1 MRTNWTGARTIPHT
15 EQLDLLRQPACS
27 LALPRDYEPI
37 RPAHFQP
44 SQIYLARGSLDTL
57 ERRHFVERICDLYT
71 EARVEERVDMSHNK
85 LELGGRDPLSLQWAG
100 KHTLVFGELA
110 SAVRFAEEKGNA
122 CPNYWHFSPY
132 GFCPYGCRYCYLAG
146 TPGVKF
152 SPSVKI
158 YVNLP
163 EMLQQIDAIARRLA
177 TPTAFYLGK
186 LQDSLALD
194 SLTAY
199 STVLVPFF
207 AEHPWARLTL
217 LTKSAYVD
225 RLLDLEHRGH
235 SVLSWSVNPPEVSSL
250 FEENIPGVN
259 ERLDAMRRVSER
271 GYPVR
276 AIMMPIIPID
286 GWQDVYSAFT
296 KRLLETVPIRRLTLG
311 GICIYRG
318 ARDLMERKMGARNVV
333 SEHIDRA
340 SPKAEDGRARYPRS
354 VRQEIYSLIIQ
365 SARRLQPHLDIALC
379 LEEKALWE
387 STGLQGNIGRCNC
400 HL

>member
-1 MRTNWTGARTIPHT
+1 MSNA
-15 EQLDLLRQPACS
+15 EQLDLLGQRVFS
-27 LALPRDYEPI
+27 LSLPQDYEPV
-37 RPAHFQP
+37 RPVYFQP
-44 SQIYLARGSLDTL
+44 SLIYLAKGSMATL
-57 ERRHFVERICDLYT
+57 ERRRFVKRICALYP
-71 EARVEERVDMSHNK
+71 EARVEERLDTPHNM
-85 LELGGRDPLSLQWAG
+85 LELGGRDPFNLHRAG
-100 KHTLVFGELA
+100 KHTLTFGELA
-110 SAVRFAEEKGNA
+110 SAVRFAQEKGNA

-163 EMLQQIDAIARRLA
+163 EMLQQIDIIARRFA

-199 STVLVPFF
+199 STILVPFF

-225 RLLDLEHRGH
+225 RLLDLNHCGR
-235 SVLSWSVNPPEVSSL
+235 SILSWSVNPPEVSTM
-250 FEENIPGVN
+250 FEENVPSID
-259 ERLDAMRRVSER
+259 ERLDAMRRASER
-271 GYPVR
+271 GYPIR

-286 GWQDVYSAFT
+286 GWQDVYSVFT
-296 KRLLETVPIRRLTLG
+296 TRLLDTVPIQRLTLG
-311 GICIYRG
+311 GICIYRS
-318 ARDLMERKMGARNVV
+318 ARDLMESKMGARNIV

-340 SPKAEDGRARYPRS
+340 SPKAEDGRERYPRS
-354 VRQEIYSLIIQ
+354 LRHRVYSLIIQ
-365 SARRLQPHLDIALC
+365 SAQRLRPDLDIALC
-379 LEEKALWE
+379 LEEQALWE
-387 STGLQGNIGRCNC
+387 STGLEGNMGRCNC
-400 HL
+400 RL